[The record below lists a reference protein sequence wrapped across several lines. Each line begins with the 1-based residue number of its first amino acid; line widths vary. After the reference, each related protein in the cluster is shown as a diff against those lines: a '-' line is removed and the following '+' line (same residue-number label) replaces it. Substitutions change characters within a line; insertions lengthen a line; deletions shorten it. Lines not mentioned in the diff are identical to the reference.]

1 MSVFDNVYC
10 TGKFGP
16 LGDEASHDMIVVGK
30 IKEYA
35 KNDMI
40 HYFAASPP
48 DYRATYTGSGLPFAN
63 QSQAFDNS
71 PNIGAVKLIDNTFEI
86 KLMYPNS
93 YYVGLGTV
101 YVPPSVFIKY
111 VNIEGVERTFVVR
124 VSDGIPYRTLTYPSS
139 RKNAMFYKDGWQMP
153 VRTQEQILR
162 DSDYPPKNMMPTN
175 HWGLKPPL

>member
-1 MSVFDNVYC
+1 MSIFDNVYC
-10 TGKFGP
+10 SGKFGP
-16 LGDEASHDMIVVGK
+16 LDEQASHDLIVVGK
-30 IKEYA
+30 VKEQV
-35 KNDMI
+35 KDDII

-48 DYRATYTGSGLPFAN
+48 DHRSTYTGSGLPFAN

-71 PNIGAVKLIDNTFEI
+71 PNIGAVKLMDNTFEI

-101 YVPPSVFIKY
+101 YIPPTIFIKY
-111 VNIEGVERTFVVR
+111 INIEGTERTFAIK
-124 VSDGIPYRTLTYPSS
+124 VSHGIPYRTLTYPQN
-139 RKNAMFYKDGWQMP
+139 RKDPGFYKDGWAMP

-162 DSDYPPKNMMPTN
+162 DSDYPVKNEMPSN